1 MGKYFMT
8 MQDTFSGLISMER
21 QLACYAAA
29 FEHSVLTDKEVDK
42 VVTYLQKRQEKLL
55 AENPR
60 WKSVTIDK
68 SYWPNGEVC
77 IRMGNYQMLG
87 IVVNCVVEY
96 ADL

>member
-1 MGKYFMT
+1 
-8 MQDTFSGLISMER
+8 MQDTFSGLLSMER

-42 VVTYLQKRQEKLL
+42 VVAFLQKRQEKLL

-60 WKSVTIDK
+60 WKSVDIDK

>member
-42 VVTYLQKRQEKLL
+42 VVSYLQKRQEKLL

-60 WKSVTIDK
+60 WKSVAIDK

>member
-1 MGKYFMT
+1 MAKYFMT
-8 MQDTFSGLISMER
+8 MQDTFSGLLSMER